1 MKEYVFI
8 IRFGVQAPLSPEQQK
23 QNTEN
28 WTRVIDQ
35 WKQQG
40 HFIGSSLIT
49 QSGFV
54 VSDADRSTQK
64 GFAAD
69 TDFRVTS
76 LIRVLAS
83 DLGKAV
89 ELAKVCPT
97 LDFGGTVEVREVQ
110 PSPFQ

>member
-8 IRFGVQAPLSPEQQK
+8 IRFGVQATLSPEQQK
-23 QNTEN
+23 HNTEN

-40 HFIGSSLIT
+40 NFIGSSLTT
-49 QSGFV
+49 QPGFLISNAERSVKQGFV
-54 VSDADRSTQK
+54 
-64 GFAAD
+64 AD

-76 LIRVLAS
+76 LIRISATNL
-83 DLGKAV
+83 DDAV
-89 ELAKVCPT
+89 ELAKACPT

-110 PSPFQ
+110 PSPFR